1 MISRRT
7 LIGLVVAALLA
18 TAGYLSL
25 PPPWPRHSPDLGLL
39 TIGGEKL
46 QLAGYRGRPL
56 LVTFWA
62 TTCASCVRELPHLIE
77 LYEELHPRGLE
88 IIGIAMAYD
97 PPNLVLAM
105 SRERN
110 IPYPVALDIDSV
122 AARAFGDIRVTPTTF
137 LIAPDGRIVY
147 YRIGTLDMAE
157 IRQDILDMLSSRHG
171 TARPAPQTSQE
182 QRHSCYGSRHYT

>member
-1 MISRRT
+1 MG
-7 LIGLVVAALLA
+7 LIVAALLA

-39 TIGGEKL
+39 TIGGEKQ

-77 LYEELHPRGLE
+77 LDEELHPRGLE

-105 SRERN
+105 SRKRN
-110 IPYPVALDIDSV
+110 IPYPIALDINAA
-122 AARAFGDIRVTPTTF
+122 AARAFGEVRLTPTTF

-147 YRIGTLDMAE
+147 HWAGVVDMAK
-157 IRQDILDMLSSRHG
+157 IRQDILDMLPPGNG
-171 TARPAPQTSQE
+171 TASPAQQTSPE
-182 QRHSCYGSRHYT
+182 QRHS

>member
-7 LIGLVVAALLA
+7 LIGLVVAGLLA

-77 LYEELHPRGLE
+77 LYEALHPRGLE

-110 IPYPVALDIDSV
+110 IPYPVALDIDSD

-147 YRIGTLDMAE
+147 YRIGMLDMTE
-157 IRQDILDMLSSRHG
+157 IRQDILDMLPPANG
-171 TARPAPQTSQE
+171 TARRAPQTSQE
-182 QRHSCYGSRHYT
+182 QRHS